1 MTDEQ
6 MEKYIELI
14 ATFQEKFD
22 YDDVY
27 DVIDVVTG
35 IYGYNEQTLDDI
47 NYYLTGYNSYEQLNE
62 LEEEEKS
69 WGHCKGD

>member
-6 MEKYIELI
+6 LEKYIYLI
-14 ATFQEKFD
+14 ATFQSKFD

-27 DVIDVVTG
+27 DLIDVVTS

-47 NYYLTGYNSYEQLNE
+47 NYYLTGYNSYEQLKE
-62 LEEEEKS
+62 LEQSE
-69 WGHCKGD
+69 